1 MPVAIARRVISIV
14 NSPLRSA
21 LEIASLES
29 DDRLRPLTL
38 PLPAI
43 A

>member
-1 MPVAIARRVISIV
+1 MPVAIARRVIFIV
-14 NSPLRSA
+14 NSPLRAA

-29 DDRLRPLTL
+29 DDSLLSVML